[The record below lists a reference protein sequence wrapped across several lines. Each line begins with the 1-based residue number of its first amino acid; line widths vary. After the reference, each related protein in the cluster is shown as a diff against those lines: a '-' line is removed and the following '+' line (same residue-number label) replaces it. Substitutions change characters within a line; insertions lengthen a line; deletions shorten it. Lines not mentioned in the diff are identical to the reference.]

1 MAIYYNSPCKIKT
14 ATVLADL
21 NPQDFRID
29 AEVMVNRPS
38 DVDIELHLFP
48 ATNFSDVAE
57 ITSAASVALYND
69 HNLGAPTQTE
79 AGPHTDGAPDQLD
92 VPFTTVPFTVANVG
106 NTWKA
111 VYTNLVVVAKDGQ
124 TFTIPS
130 LTVEF
135 TSPL

>member
-1 MAIYYNSPCKIKT
+1 MALYYNGPCNIKT
-14 ATVLADL
+14 STALTDL

-29 AEVMVNRPS
+29 AEVMVNRPNDV
-38 DVDIELHLFP
+38 DVDIHLFP
-48 ATNFSDVAE
+48 ATNFSDVAQ
-57 ITSAASVALYND
+57 ITSAASLALYND

-79 AGPHTDGAPDQLD
+79 AGPHTTGAPDQLD
-92 VPFTTVPFTVANVG
+92 VSFTTFPFTSANIG

-111 VYTNLVVVAKDGQ
+111 VYTNVVVVAKDGQ

-135 TSPL
+135 PSPL